1 MWLNKHICSW
11 FSSSKLPFF
20 SISAQLHSLASVD
33 FFYCSL
39 NVCFRLTKCR
49 LTRFRRPHLPMIS
62 SVVCLCV
69 FMWKDG
75 HAWLYGGWT
84 AARMGIGKEFTNPK
98 FLTVYQD
105 FGILLNWY
113 RVQSSPPSLFGS
125 SSPYTWRI
133 NDWLSCFF
141 MTGMQKILKI
151 LRVNILSQGR
161 TWLLTYFTNGL
172 HCDFKK
178 LCNWIIF
185 SVFIF

>member
-1 MWLNKHICSW
+1 M
-11 FSSSKLPFF
+11 FSAHKMQADSVSKTTSSHDFV
-20 SISAQLHSLASVD
+20 SCVSL
-33 FFYCSL
+33 
-39 NVCFRLTKCR
+39 CFHVERWPRLV
-49 LTRFRRPHLPMIS
+49 I
-62 SVVCLCV
+62 
-69 FMWKDG
+69 W
-75 HAWLYGGWT
+75 
-84 AARMGIGKEFTNPK
+84 RMDSRKNGDRKRIYKPK
-98 FLTVYQD
+98 VPNYQD

-151 LRVNILSQGR
+151 LRFNILSQGR